1 MIYVFSDLF
10 CVVFSFKNNCF
21 LPKTRDGLRVFTP
34 RTPKKSTEAIDRV
47 VSVNAFHENAVYV
60 KREFAILMLFLL
72 LSFRKPT
79 FLS

>member
-1 MIYVFSDLF
+1 MAAIVVGPFLNRTFLTTFRPHLPDHSPGLKFS
-10 CVVFSFKNNCF
+10 
-21 LPKTRDGLRVFTP
+21 
-34 RTPKKSTEAIDRV
+34 

-72 LSFRKPT
+72 LSFLKPT